1 MLIKKYSDCFRVKKS
16 NSIKFIMR
24 KVLKTEI
31 WVLTVL
37 VVFLMAPPSFAFSVG
52 DIKIKSKFGEIFDAS
67 FEISLDHDGAYEV
80 VLGDLS
86 DYQKLGLIRPSLVN
100 SLTMGKPTV
109 ASGV

>member
-1 MLIKKYSDCFRVKKS
+1 
-16 NSIKFIMR
+16 MR

-37 VVFLMAPPSFAFSVG
+37 VVFLMASPSFAFSVG
-52 DIKIKSKFGEIFDAS
+52 DIKIKSKLGETCDAS
-67 FEISLDHDGAYEV
+67 FEISLNHVGAYEV

-86 DYQKLGLIRPSLVN
+86 DYQKLGLILPSLVN

-109 ASGV
+109 AKRV

>member
-1 MLIKKYSDCFRVKKS
+1 
-16 NSIKFIMR
+16 MR

-37 VVFLMAPPSFAFSVG
+37 VVFLMASPSFAFSVG
-52 DIKIKSKFGEIFDAS
+52 DIKIKSKLGEIFDVS
-67 FEISLDHDGAYEV
+67 FEISLNYDGAYEV

-86 DYQKLGLIRPSLVN
+86 DYQKLGLIRPSLLN

-109 ASGV
+109 SSGV

>member
-1 MLIKKYSDCFRVKKS
+1 M
-16 NSIKFIMR
+16 
-24 KVLKTEI
+24 
-31 WVLTVL
+31 TVL
-37 VVFLMAPPSFAFSVG
+37 VVFLMAPHSFAFSVG
-52 DIKIKSKFGEIFDAS
+52 DMKIKSKLGEIFDAS

>member
-1 MLIKKYSDCFRVKKS
+1 
-16 NSIKFIMR
+16 MR
-24 KVLKTEI
+24 KFLKTEVC
-31 WVLTVL
+31 VLTVL

-52 DIKIKSKFGEIFDAS
+52 DIEIKSKFGEIFDAS
-67 FEISLDHDGAYEV
+67 FEIPLDHDGAYEV

>member
-24 KVLKTEI
+24 KVLKTDI
-31 WVLTVL
+31 WVFTVL

-67 FEISLDHDGAYEV
+67 FKISLDHDGAYEV

-86 DYQKLGLIRPSLVN
+86 DYQKLGLIRPSVLN
-100 SLTMGKPTV
+100 SLTLGKPNV
-109 ASGV
+109 GSGV

>member
-31 WVLTVL
+31 WFLTVL
-37 VVFLMAPPSFAFSVG
+37 VVFLMASPSFAFSVG
-52 DIKIKSKFGEIFDAS
+52 DIKIKSKFGEIFDSS

-86 DYQKLGLIRPSLVN
+86 DYQKLGLIRPSVLN
-100 SLTMGKPTV
+100 S
-109 ASGV
+109 

>member
-1 MLIKKYSDCFRVKKS
+1 M
-16 NSIKFIMR
+16 
-24 KVLKTEI
+24 
-31 WVLTVL
+31 TVL
-37 VVFLMAPPSFAFSVG
+37 VVFLMAPPPSFAFSVG
-52 DIKIKSKFGEIFDAS
+52 DIKIKSKLGETFDAS

-100 SLTMGKPTV
+100 SLTLGKPTV

>member
-37 VVFLMAPPSFAFSVG
+37 VVFLMVPPSFAFSVG

-67 FEISLDHDGAYEV
+67 FEISLDHVGAYEV

-86 DYQKLGLIRPSLVN
+86 DYQKLQPFLMLLP
-100 SLTMGKPTV
+100 
-109 ASGV
+109 

>member
-1 MLIKKYSDCFRVKKS
+1 
-16 NSIKFIMR
+16 MR

-52 DIKIKSKFGEIFDAS
+52 DIEIKSKFGEIFDAS
-67 FEISLDHDGAYEV
+67 FKISLDHDGAYEV

-86 DYQKLGLIRPSLVN
+86 DYQKLGLIRPSVLN
-100 SLTMGKPTV
+100 SLTLGKPNV
-109 ASGV
+109 GSGV

>member
-1 MLIKKYSDCFRVKKS
+1 VLIKKYSDCFRVKKS

-37 VVFLMAPPSFAFSVG
+37 VAFLMAPLSFAFSVG

-86 DYQKLGLIRPSLVN
+86 DYQKLGLIRPSVLN
-100 SLTMGKPTV
+100 SLTLGKPTV
-109 ASGV
+109 GSGV

>member
-1 MLIKKYSDCFRVKKS
+1 
-16 NSIKFIMR
+16 MR

-31 WVLTVL
+31 WVFTVL
-37 VVFLMAPPSFAFSVG
+37 IVFLMAPPSFTFFVG

>member
-1 MLIKKYSDCFRVKKS
+1 
-16 NSIKFIMR
+16 
-24 KVLKTEI
+24 
-31 WVLTVL
+31 
-37 VVFLMAPPSFAFSVG
+37 MAPPSFTFSVG
-52 DIKIKSKFGEIFDAS
+52 DMKIKSKFGEIFDDS

-100 SLTMGKPTV
+100 SLTLGKPTV

>member
-1 MLIKKYSDCFRVKKS
+1 
-16 NSIKFIMR
+16 MR

-67 FEISLDHDGAYEV
+67 FEIPLDHDGAYEV